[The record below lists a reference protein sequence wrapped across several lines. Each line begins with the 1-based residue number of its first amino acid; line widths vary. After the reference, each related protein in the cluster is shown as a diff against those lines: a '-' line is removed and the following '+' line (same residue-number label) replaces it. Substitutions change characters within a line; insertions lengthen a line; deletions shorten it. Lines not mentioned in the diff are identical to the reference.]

1 VLTYDEL
8 LERARF
14 LVSKAATAATAAR
27 SGVLTDQPNA
37 KEGDGEPPAEGLDDV
52 PF

>member
-1 VLTYDEL
+1 LFRKGLNNVDILTYDEL

-14 LVSKAATAATAAR
+14 IVGQHVETAKIKIEN
-27 SGVLTDQPNA
+27 DEN
-37 KEGDGEPPAEGLDDV
+37 DF